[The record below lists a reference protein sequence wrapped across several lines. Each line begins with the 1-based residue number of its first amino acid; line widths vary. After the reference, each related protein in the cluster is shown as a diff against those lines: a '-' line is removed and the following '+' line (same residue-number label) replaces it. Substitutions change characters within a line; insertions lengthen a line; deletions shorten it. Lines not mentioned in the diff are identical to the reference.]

1 MKSTG
6 SIKMKLVTIVDGFLY
21 LQINVS
27 DGIKKNPMIGIF

>member
-21 LQINVS
+21 LQINAL
-27 DGIKKNPMIGIF
+27 DDIRKNPMIGIF